1 MSNFIS
7 NYLIIFKLVLI
18 WENIICIIM
27 YMYSHVYT
35 VGNFIN
41 FNYRTQFFAFM
52 NYLILSIRCELKNFK
67 KIKIIRIII
76 GSWFLKKNHIFLFLF
91 LSWLK
96 KNHNFEKKNRNSILT
111 WGFEINFQN
120 IDVFV
125 YDTE

>member
-1 MSNFIS
+1 MSIFIS

-76 GSWFLKKNHIFLFLF
+76 GS
-91 LSWLK
+91 
-96 KNHNFEKKNRNSILT
+96 
-111 WGFEINFQN
+111 
-120 IDVFV
+120 
-125 YDTE
+125 